1 MNSSSVPN
9 SEQKLKYEKM
19 LENIKMS
26 DLKLSTLKLMET
38 KLELKDSVKEKL
50 EDSILIDGLRIKQ
63 NEAST
68 CNQNSN
74 SFVAR
79 TAESRPKVAPQF

>member
-1 MNSSSVPN
+1 MNSGSVPN

-19 LENIKMS
+19 LENLKMS
-26 DLKLSTLKLMET
+26 DVKCSHLKLMDT
-38 KLELKDSVKEKL
+38 KLEMKDSVKEKQ
-50 EDSILIDGLRIKQ
+50 EDSILLDGLRIKQ

-74 SFVAR
+74 SFAAR
-79 TAESRPKVAPQF
+79 TAESKPKEVPQF